1 MEMENEHDT
10 RTHICFMRN
19 IFSLLFIL
27 SAATAFAQKKS
38 IQERLGYSKDTKLLI
53 IHADDIGVSHAE
65 NMATIHAM
73 EKGSVNSGSIMV
85 PCPWFAEIAAY
96 ASSHPQA
103 DFGLH
108 LTLTSEWDHYKW
120 GPVTDKGDVPG
131 LITNR
136 GYFNDN
142 NESVHKNATLP
153 EVEKELRSQIERAK
167 QFGIDPTHFD
177 THMFCGVADPR
188 FLDIVLKLGHEY
200 KVPVLLN
207 PEKMKEWVN
216 IDMNGYLTDDDIVAD
231 KLFMAFPPDFEKGME
246 NFYTQSLQSLTPGL
260 NVILMHASY
269 DNQEARGVMGEHPGY
284 GAAWRQADFDF
295 FTSEK
300 CKKLIAGKNIKVIT
314 WREVRDKLLR

>member
-1 MEMENEHDT
+1 MT
-10 RTHICFMRN
+10 KLFYTI
-19 IFSLLFIL
+19 LLLI
-27 SAATAFAQKKS
+27 SSTIAPAQKKT

-96 ASSHPQA
+96 AKSHSQA

-120 GPVTDKGDVPG
+120 GPVTDKSAVPG
-131 LITNR
+131 LITSY

-142 NESVHKNATLP
+142 NESVYKNASLQ
-153 EVEKELRSQIERAK
+153 EAEKELRNQIERAK

-188 FLDIVLKLGHEY
+188 FLSIVLKLGREY

-207 PEKMKEWVN
+207 PESMKKWVN
-216 IDMNGYLTDDDIVAD
+216 IDISGQLTDGDVVAD
-231 KLFMAFPPDFEKGME
+231 NLFMAFPPDFEKGMDS
-246 NFYTQSLQSLTPGL
+246 FYTQVFASLQPGL
-260 NVILMHASY
+260 NVILLHASY
-269 DNQEARGVMGEHPGY
+269 DNEEARGVMGKHSEY
-284 GAAWRQADFDF
+284 GAKWRQSDFEF

-300 CKKLIAGKNIKVIT
+300 CKNLVAGKNIKLIT
-314 WREVRDKLLR
+314 WREIRDKLLR